1 MKKISFF
8 AALLLCLCSF
18 SCKKSRGIPL
28 DESEPLALAPDIS
41 WAVVIDPYAAFRKNC
56 DWSAEVT
63 GQCRKA
69 DVLLVEGK
77 QISPDGIWYRFTDG
91 WLPDSSVYVYANRL
105 RAQNVADG
113 LK

>member
-18 SCKKSRGIPL
+18 SCKKNRGIP
-28 DESEPLALAPDIS
+28 

-63 GQCRKA
+63 GHCRKA

-91 WLPDSSVYVYANRL
+91 WLPDSSVYIYANRL